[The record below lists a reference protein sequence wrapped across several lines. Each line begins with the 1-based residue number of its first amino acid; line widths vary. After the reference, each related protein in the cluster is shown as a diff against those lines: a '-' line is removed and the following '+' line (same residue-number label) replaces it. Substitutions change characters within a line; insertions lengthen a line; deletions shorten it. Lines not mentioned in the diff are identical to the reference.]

1 MDTQLKD
8 KIALVTGSTAGIGLA
23 IATGL
28 AAEGAQVI
36 VNGRTKARVEEAI
49 SNIQKKVPK
58 ANLLGV
64 EADFSSKEEVNKITS
79 KFTNIDI
86 LVNNVGIF
94 EPKDFVDIP
103 DEDWIRFFEVNV
115 LSGVRLSRAYLPSML
130 KKNWGRIIFISSE
143 SGIQIPNEMIH
154 YGVTKSAQIS
164 LGRGIAELTK
174 GTNVTVN
181 SILPG
186 PTRSEGVEGFL
197 EDLAKQQNVST
208 STVEKEFF
216 KNARPTSLLQRFAT
230 VEEVANLAV
239 YLSSPLSSATNGA
252 ALRVDG
258 GVVKSAF

>member
-36 VNGRTKARVEEAI
+36 VNGRTKVRVEEAI
-49 SNIQKKVPK
+49 STILKKVPK
-58 ANLLGV
+58 ANLLGI
-64 EADFSSKEEVNKITS
+64 EADFSSKEEVNKIVS
-79 KFTNIDI
+79 KFPNVDI

-94 EPKDFVDIP
+94 EPKDFVEIP

-130 KKNWGRIIFISSE
+130 KKNWGRILFISSE

-208 STVEKEFF
+208 ATVEKEFF

>member
-36 VNGRTKARVEEAI
+36 VNGRTKARIEEAI
-49 SNIQKKVPK
+49 SSIQKKVPQ

-64 EADFSSKEEVNKITS
+64 EADFSDKEEVNRIIS
-79 KFTNIDI
+79 KFPNVDI

-130 KKNWGRIIFISSE
+130 KKNWGRILFISSE

-208 STVEKEFF
+208 TTVEKEFF
-216 KNARPTSLLQRFAT
+216 KNARPTSLIQRFAT

-252 ALRVDG
+252 AVRVDG

>member
-49 SNIQKKVPK
+49 STIQKKVPK

-64 EADFSSKEEVNKITS
+64 EADFSSKEEVNKIAS
-79 KFTNIDI
+79 KFPNVDI

-94 EPKDFVDIP
+94 EPKDFVEIP
-103 DEDWIRFFEVNV
+103 DEDWIRFFELNV

-130 KKNWGRIIFISSE
+130 KKNWGRILFISSE

-208 STVEKEFF
+208 ATVEKEFF

-230 VEEVANLAV
+230 VEEVANLVV